1 MPMAKKEKTVVITIR
16 LPAKDAVALAKK
28 AKEDG
33 RTRSSLCCRT
43 FERES
48 DQMKRNILAIAVAG
62 SLAFAGVTSPAAAW
76 YRHGYRPYYRSYDP
90 GPGPAIAGA
99 FMGIA
104 FGAVASP
111 YGGYGYAPFAYPT
124 RVYYPYPNSSYNP
137 YSFGPAGCAAGF
149 YWNGAECWPY

>member
-1 MPMAKKEKTVVITIR
+1 
-16 LPAKDAVALAKK
+16 
-28 AKEDG
+28 
-33 RTRSSLCCRT
+33 
-43 FERES
+43 
-48 DQMKRNILAIAVAG
+48 MKRNILAIAVAG

-104 FGAVASP
+104 LGAVASP
-111 YGGYGYAPFAYPT
+111 YGGYGYAPFAYPP

-149 YWNGAECWPY
+149 YWNGQECFPW